1 MAPTYPLAVAIAVL
15 PSFGVLLYLAG
26 LVAHRSQMAFALV
39 TRHAAIVY
47 TTILCAGVLVLA
59 VGGMLPLAALV
70 DPDLSAW
77 RVALGLALVVPC
89 ALAPYLA
96 ELYLSSCLAG
106 RGGPLEAGA
115 LVPDAADSVEAV
127 ATSRTRFGAIAV
139 LTAVA
144 EELLFRGAVLHS
156 LVDERG
162 LLVAV
167 ALTSL
172 VFGLHHVSFG
182 LAAVLGKAVAGATWA
197 LLMVL
202 SGLLL
207 VPILAHLLFQAL
219 VLRRM
224 NRRPS

>member
-1 MAPTYPLAVAIAVL
+1 VAPTFPLAVAIAVI
-15 PSFGVLLYLAG
+15 PSFGVLLYVAG
-26 LVAHRSQMAFALV
+26 IAARRSQLALALV

-47 TTILCAGVLVLA
+47 TTMLCAAVVVLA
-59 VGGMLPLAALV
+59 VGGVLPLDALV
-70 DPDLSAW
+70 DPGLAAW

-89 ALAPYLA
+89 AVAPYLV
-96 ELYLSSCLAG
+96 ELLLSSRLAG

-115 LVPDAADSVEAV
+115 LLPDAGDSVEAV
-127 ATSRTRFGAIAV
+127 AVSRTRFGAVAL

-156 LVDERG
+156 LVDTRG

-182 LAAVLGKAVAGATWA
+182 LAAVLGKAVAGVTWA

-224 NRRPS
+224 NRRRA